1 MRWVR
6 WIANAALIAAAL
18 VLIAGPLN
26 RIGVDFRVSLGVF
39 ALGALVAGVAG
50 LVSLIAAL
58 ILKRKGHKSGRPM
71 LAGVVGL
78 GAFAVLA
85 VTFAG
90 ARGVPPIHDITTDTV
105 NPPAFVAVVP
115 IRAADGAANP
125 PEYEG
130 ERIAALQTA
139 AYPKVRALVLDE
151 PPASA
156 FDKALIAVGAM
167 GWELVDSQPAQGRI
181 EATATTGW
189 FGFKDDIVIR
199 VSPQGTAARI
209 DVRSKSRVGVGDMGA
224 NAKRIEAFLDKLRG

>member
-6 WIANAALIAAAL
+6 WIANAALVAAAL
-18 VLIAGPLN
+18 MLIAGPLN
-26 RIGVDFRVSLGVF
+26 RIGVDFRVSLGAF

-58 ILKRKGHKSGRPM
+58 ILRRKGAPSGRPM
-71 LAGVVGL
+71 LAGIVGL
-78 GAFAVLA
+78 AAFAALG

-90 ARGVPPIHDITTDTV
+90 ARGVPPIHDITTDTQ

-115 IRAADGAANP
+115 VRAADGAANP

-167 GWELVDSQPAQGRI
+167 GWELVDSQPVQGRI

-199 VSPQGTAARI
+199 VQPQGTAARV

-224 NAKRIEAFLDKLRG
+224 NAKRIEGFLDKLRG